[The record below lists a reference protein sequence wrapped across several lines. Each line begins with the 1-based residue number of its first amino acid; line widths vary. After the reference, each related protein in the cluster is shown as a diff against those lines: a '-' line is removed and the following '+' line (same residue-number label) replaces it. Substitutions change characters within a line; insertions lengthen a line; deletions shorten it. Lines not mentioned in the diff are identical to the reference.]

1 MPIEDLYQK
10 TLKNFNEYV
19 ELLHISVLSRAKEID
34 KQITEE
40 MIEIYLKKR
49 GYTMNYV
56 SGKRIMIKDFTC
68 VYYDC
73 GILEIWHDVKN
84 SKAMFIKESLL
95 TNLPIMLDYMEKI

>member
-19 ELLHISVLSRAKEID
+19 ELLYISVLSRAKETD

-68 VYYDC
+68 VYYNC
-73 GILEIWHDVKN
+73 GILEIWHDIKTVKQC
-84 SKAMFIKESLL
+84 S
-95 TNLPIMLDYMEKI
+95 

>member
-19 ELLHISVLSRAKEID
+19 ELLYISVLSRAKETD

-49 GYTMNYV
+49 GYTTNYV

-68 VYYDC
+68 VYYNC
-73 GILEIWHDVKN
+73 GILEIWHDIKN
-84 SKAMFIKESLL
+84 SKTMFIKESLL
-95 TNLPIMLDYMEKI
+95 TNLPIMLDYMEKV

>member
-19 ELLHISVLSRAKEID
+19 ELLYISVLSRAKETD

-56 SGKRIMIKDFTC
+56 SGKRIMIKDGTFYLKRPSFLISC
-68 VYYDC
+68 
-73 GILEIWHDVKN
+73 IIEKN
-84 SKAMFIKESLL
+84 F
-95 TNLPIMLDYMEKI
+95 